1 MHPPLSP
8 FPILP
13 SSHGGKSDWKE
24 NMAKDDKKPDLG
36 GELSAVVE
44 GHTTADPPAADCLL
58 QTPSDPCTLIIIGA
72 SGDLTSRKLIPALY
86 NLFRKGGLPDRF
98 QVVGCG
104 RTVMTDGE
112 FRKKMKESVP
122 DNGESDSDRSQ
133 WDTFKTRLH
142 YRAIEYDSL
151 ESYRELAACL
161 RELDKANGTGGN
173 RIFYLALP
181 MFLYGTT
188 AQLLGK
194 SGLAVQH
201 EDGNGWTRIVV
212 EKPYGSDRASAARL
226 DEAVHQSFSER
237 QIFRIDHY
245 LAKETVQNILIF
257 RFANAIF
264 EPVWNRN
271 YIEHVDIIA
280 SETLGVEKRAGYYE
294 SAGVLRDM
302 FQNHML
308 QLLAL
313 TAMEPPTSFEAD
325 AVDDEKVKV
334 FQSLRPFPT
343 GNLFENLVLGQYR
356 ASTVDGKHV
365 KGYRAEEGVDRK
377 SLTPTYAMMQVLI
390 DNWRWQ
396 GVPFFL
402 TSGKRLGA
410 KLTEIVIKFK
420 EVPVSMFQG
429 VLDERITANVLTMG
443 IQPREH
449 ITLSLETKS
458 PGAVTCLRTVKM
470 DFDFEEGYRG
480 PKLQAYEKALLDC
493 MYGDQMLFWRQD
505 GIDLAWA
512 FIEPVL
518 TECESCKDPKRLLHT
533 YKAGSWGPK
542 ASAQLKELMVKQCR

>member
-1 MHPPLSP
+1 MSKNKQ
-8 FPILP
+8 
-13 SSHGGKSDWKE
+13 KSD
-24 NMAKDDKKPDLG
+24 DKPDL
-36 GELSAVVE
+36 SALVE
-44 GHTTADPPAADCLL
+44 GHTSADPPSADCLL
-58 QTPSDPCTLIIIGA
+58 QPPSDPCTLIIIGA
-72 SGDLTSRKLIPALY
+72 SGDLTSRKLIPALFDLY
-86 NLFRKGGLPDRF
+86 CKGGLPDRF

-104 RTVMTDGE
+104 RTVMTDDE
-112 FRKKMKESVP
+112 FRTRMEPQAV
-122 DNGESDSDRSQ
+122 ESDV
-133 WDTFKTRLH
+133 DTARWGDFKDRLH
-142 YRAIEYDSL
+142 YRAITYDSVD
-151 ESYRELAACL
+151 SYRELAAWL
-161 RELDKANGTGGN
+161 RDLDGASGTGGN

-188 AQLLGK
+188 VQLLGE
-194 SGLAVQH
+194 SGLAKEH
-201 EDGNGWTRIVV
+201 TAGNGWTRLVV

-226 DEAVHQSFSER
+226 DEVVHQSFTES

-264 EPVWNRN
+264 EPMWNRN

-294 SAGVLRDM
+294 KAGVLRDM

-313 TAMEPPTSFEAD
+313 TAMEPPTRFESD
-325 AVDDEKVKV
+325 AVHDEKVKV

-356 ASTVDGKHV
+356 AGTVDSEHV
-365 KGYRAEEGVDRK
+365 KGYRSEEGVDRK
-377 SLTPTYAMMQVLI
+377 SLTPTYAMMQVFI
-390 DNWRWQ
+390 DTWRWQ

-402 TSGKRLGA
+402 TSGKRLGG

-420 EVPVSMFQG
+420 EVPVSMFRK
-429 VLDERITANVLTMG
+429 VLGDHITANVLTMG

-470 DFDFEEGYRG
+470 DFDFEEGYAG

-518 TECESCKDPKRLLHT
+518 RGCESCKDPKHLLHT

-542 ASAQLKELMVKQCR
+542 AAVQLKELMLKQCR

>member
-1 MHPPLSP
+1 
-8 FPILP
+8 
-13 SSHGGKSDWKE
+13 
-24 NMAKDDKKPDLG
+24 MARSDKKPDTDTG
-36 GELSAVVE
+36 LSAVVE
-44 GHTTADPPAADCLL
+44 GHTSADPPPAECLL
-58 QTPSDPCTLIIIGA
+58 QSPSDPCTLVIIGA
-72 SGDLTSRKLIPALY
+72 SGDLTSRKLIPSLY

-104 RTVMTDGE
+104 RTAMTDDLFRAKMAASVLDEDTDQSRWDE
-112 FRKKMKESVP
+112 FK
-122 DNGESDSDRSQ
+122 D
-133 WDTFKTRLH
+133 RLH
-142 YRAIEYDSL
+142 YRAIEYDSVD
-151 ESYRELAACL
+151 SYRELATWL
-161 RELDKANGTGGN
+161 RELDTASDTGGN

-188 AQLLGK
+188 AELLGK
-194 SGLAVQH
+194 SGLSVQH
-201 EDGNGWTRIVV
+201 EGGNGWTRIVV

-226 DEAVHQSFSER
+226 DEVVHQSFSER

-264 EPVWNRN
+264 EPMWNRN

-294 SAGVLRDM
+294 SSGVLRDM

-313 TAMEPPTSFEAD
+313 TAMEPPASFESD
-325 AVDDEKVKV
+325 AVHDEKVKV
-334 FQSLRPFPT
+334 FQNLRPFPT

-356 ASTVDGKHV
+356 PGTVDGEHV
-365 KGYRAEEGVDRK
+365 KGYRSEEGVDRK
-377 SLTPTYAMMQVLI
+377 SLVPTYGMMQLFL
-390 DNWRWQ
+390 DTWRWQ

-420 EVPVSMFQG
+420 EVPVSMFRNILG
-429 VLDERITANVLTMG
+429 SHITANILTIG

-449 ITLSLETKS
+449 ITLTFQTKS

-470 DFDFEEGYRG
+470 DFDFEEGYVG

-493 MYGDQMLFWRQD
+493 MHGDQMLFWRQD

-518 TECESCKDPKRLLHT
+518 MECESCKDPKRLLHN

-542 ASAQLKELMVKQCR
+542 AAAQLKELMVKQCR

>member
-1 MHPPLSP
+1 MT
-8 FPILP
+8 
-13 SSHGGKSDWKE
+13 
-24 NMAKDDKKPDLG
+24 KDDKKPDTDT
-36 GELSAVVE
+36 ELSAVVE
-44 GHTTADPPAADCLL
+44 GHTTADPPSADCLL
-58 QTPSDPCTLIIIGA
+58 QSPSDPCMLVIIGA

-86 NLFRKGGLPDRF
+86 NLFRKGGLPARF

-104 RTVMTDGE
+104 RTALTDDE
-112 FRKKMKESVP
+112 FRAKMEGPLSKEGRDLSRW
-122 DNGESDSDRSQ
+122 EE
-133 WDTFKTRLH
+133 FKNRLH
-142 YRAIEYDSL
+142 YRAIKYDSVD
-151 ESYRELAACL
+151 SYRELAAQL
-161 RELDKANGTGGN
+161 RKLDKKSKTEGN

-188 AQLLGK
+188 AQLLGE
-194 SGLAVQH
+194 SGLAAEH
-201 EDGNGWTRIVV
+201 EGGNGWTRIVV
-212 EKPYGSDRASAARL
+212 EKPYGSDRASAAQL
-226 DEAVHQSFSER
+226 DEIVHQSFSES
-237 QIFRIDHY
+237 QIYRIDHY

-264 EPVWNRN
+264 EPMWNRN

-294 SAGVLRDM
+294 ESGVLRDM

-313 TAMEPPTSFEAD
+313 TAMEPPTSFESD
-325 AVDDEKVKV
+325 AVHNEKVKV

-343 GNLFENLVLGQYR
+343 HNLFENLVLGQYR
-356 ASTVDGKHV
+356 PGTVDGESV
-365 KGYRAEEGVDRK
+365 KGYRAEEGVNSK
-377 SLTPTYAMMQVLI
+377 SLVPTYAMMQVYL

-420 EVPVSMFQG
+420 EIPVSMFRD
-429 VLDERITANVLTMG
+429 VLGKYITANVLTMG

-449 ITLSLETKS
+449 ITLSFQTKS
-458 PGAVTCLRTVKM
+458 PGAETCLRTVKM
-470 DFDFEEGYRG
+470 DFDFEEGYAG
-480 PKLQAYEKALLDC
+480 PKLQAYEKAILDC
-493 MYGDQMLFWRQD
+493 MHGDQMLFWRQD

-518 TECESCKDPKRLLHT
+518 KECESCKDPKSLLHT

-542 ASAQLKELMVKQCR
+542 AAAQLKELMVKQCK

>member
-1 MHPPLSP
+1 MSIDTRKTDLSS
-8 FPILP
+8 I
-13 SSHGGKSDWKE
+13 
-24 NMAKDDKKPDLG
+24 
-36 GELSAVVE
+36 VE
-44 GHTTADPPAADCLL
+44 GHNIAEPPPEECLLLPPAE
-58 QTPSDPCTLIIIGA
+58 PCTLVIIGA

-86 NLFRKGGLPDRF
+86 ELFQKGGLPERF

-104 RTVMTDGE
+104 RTDMADRE
-112 FRKKMKESVP
+112 FRDKMGKFIPAEDAD
-122 DNGESDSDRSQ
+122 DNRWVVFQSM
-133 WDTFKTRLH
+133 LH
-142 YRAIEYDSL
+142 YRAIKYDSL
-151 ESYRELAACL
+151 DSYVELAAWL
-161 RELDKANGTGGN
+161 GELDELNGTDGN

-188 AQLLGK
+188 AQLLGE
-194 SGLAVQH
+194 SGLAAQH
-201 EDGNGWTRIVV
+201 KDGNGWTRLVV
-212 EKPYGSDRASAARL
+212 EKPYGSDLQSARDLDQLVHASF
-226 DEAVHQSFSER
+226 DEKQVY
-237 QIFRIDHY
+237 RIDHY

-264 EPVWNRN
+264 EPMWNRN
-271 YIEHVDIIA
+271 YIEHVDIVA

-294 SAGVLRDM
+294 QSGVLRDM

-313 TAMEPPTSFEAD
+313 TAMEPPTSFESD
-325 AVDDEKVKV
+325 AVHDEKVKV
-334 FQSLRPFPT
+334 FHNLRPFPT
-343 GNLFENLVLGQYR
+343 NNLFENLVLGQYGPG
-356 ASTVDGKHV
+356 TVDGEPV
-365 KGYRAEEGVDRK
+365 RGYREEENVD
-377 SLTPTYAMMQVLI
+377 SNSVVPTYGMMQVYL

-420 EVPVSMFQG
+420 EVPVSMFRN
-429 VLDERITANVLTMG
+429 VLGEHITANILTMG

-449 ITLSLETKS
+449 ITLSFQTKT
-458 PGAVTCLRTVKM
+458 PGAVSCLRTVKM

-493 MYGDQMLFWRQD
+493 MHGDQMLFWRQD

-518 TECESCKDPKRLLHT
+518 
-533 YKAGSWGPK
+533 
-542 ASAQLKELMVKQCR
+542 

>member
-1 MHPPLSP
+1 
-8 FPILP
+8 
-13 SSHGGKSDWKE
+13 
-24 NMAKDDKKPDLG
+24 
-36 GELSAVVE
+36 
-44 GHTTADPPAADCLL
+44 
-58 QTPSDPCTLIIIGA
+58 
-72 SGDLTSRKLIPALY
+72 
-86 NLFRKGGLPDRF
+86 
-98 QVVGCG
+98 
-104 RTVMTDGE
+104 MTDDE
-112 FRKKMKESVP
+112 FREKMGTSILEE
-122 DNGESDSDRSQ
+122 DTDQRQ
-133 WDTFKTRLH
+133 WDAFKALLH

-151 ESYRELAACL
+151 DSYKGLAAWI
-161 RELDKANGTGGN
+161 RDLDKASETGGN

-201 EDGNGWTRIVV
+201 EGGNGWTRIVV
-212 EKPYGSDRASAARL
+212 EKPYGSDQQSARELDRFVHASF
-226 DEAVHQSFSER
+226 DEK

-264 EPVWNRN
+264 EPIWNRN

-294 SAGVLRDM
+294 SSGVLRDM

-313 TAMEPPTSFEAD
+313 TAMEPPTSFESD
-325 AVDDEKVKV
+325 AVHDEKVKV
-334 FQSLRPFPT
+334 FQNLRPFPT
-343 GNLFENLVLGQYR
+343 NNLFENLVLGQYGPG
-356 ASTVDGKHV
+356 TVDGEPV
-365 KGYRAEEGVDRK
+365 KGYRAEKGVDNK
-377 SLTPTYAMMQVLI
+377 SLVPTYGMMQLFL
-390 DNWRWQ
+390 DTWRWQ

-420 EVPVSMFQG
+420 EVPVSMFRQELG
-429 VLDERITANVLTMG
+429 DHITANVLTMG

-458 PGAVTCLRTVKM
+458 PGAKTRLRTVKM
-470 DFDFEEGYRG
+470 DFNFEEGYMG

-493 MYGDQMLFWRQD
+493 MHGDQMLFWRHD

-518 TECESCKDPKRLLHT
+518 RECETCKDPKRLLHM

-542 ASAQLKELMVKQCR
+542 AAAQLKELMVKQCR